1 MRYASIVG
9 FSSLDHL
16 LCHGKAFFQ
25 APMYNCFIFY
35 FDKILRAE
43 KLGGGKGKS
52 MTWSAVVHVVLV
64 QAQSLMAMDAGM
76 SSDPYCKLS
85 LGKEKFKSKSKS
97 ETINPKWRESFDF
110 NWYEEFD
117 NELEVSVWDK
127 DVGSKDDFM
136 GR

>member
-1 MRYASIVG
+1 M
-9 FSSLDHL
+9 
-16 LCHGKAFFQ
+16 
-25 APMYNCFIFY
+25 
-35 FDKILRAE
+35 
-43 KLGGGKGKS
+43 GGGKGKS
-52 MTWSAVVHVVLV
+52 MTYSSVIHVVLV
-64 QAQSLMAMDAGM
+64 QAQGLMAMDAGL

-85 LGKEKFKSKSKS
+85 LGKEKYKSKSKS

-110 NWYEEFD
+110 NWYEELD

>member
-1 MRYASIVG
+1 M
-9 FSSLDHL
+9 SSLSDL
-16 LCHGKAFFQ
+16 Q
-25 APMYNCFIFY
+25 
-35 FDKILRAE
+35 KILRAE
-43 KLGGGKGKS
+43 KCGGGKGKN

-64 QAQSLMAMDAGM
+64 QAQGLTAMDAGM

-85 LGKEKFKSKSKS
+85 LGKEKVKSKSKS
-97 ETINPKWRESFDF
+97 ETINPKWREAFDF

>member
-1 MRYASIVG
+1 
-9 FSSLDHL
+9 
-16 LCHGKAFFQ
+16 
-25 APMYNCFIFY
+25 
-35 FDKILRAE
+35 
-43 KLGGGKGKS
+43 

-117 NELEVSVWDK
+117 SELEVSVWDK